1 MSNIGKIIR
10 VNALPPKQEREN
22 NVIYQVAEPGSATYK
37 DYAIDENGDIKT
49 ATVGIQQEDLKDS
62 SINIS
67 EPELLATGIKTQKE
81 NNKDIREKLEN
92 KINKPSKDGN
102 LQDFPKVL
110 GLDQN
115 GNTAKLPAGDL
126 GKNVANSSLT
136 TTTGA
141 GLTLGDSWG
150 ISTYGLPYS
159 IMGLAD
165 VSNDI
170 PFNTLLAQNADGR
183 IGKTNGK
190 QSFLNLPASLNDTD
204 KISWRKAMR
213 LSNEIYSTGQPRID
227 SVILPFVDNAL
238 TFTQYIT
245 LIGLNLFVDN
255 QTPNAKLVM
264 KRVKDIHGN
273 VLKTPEEYNIDN
285 FNVLQNMP
293 NVLNFGLK
301 WNEYPQGY
309 YQFFCTHNLLT
320 NLSSPELLV
329 KQGITFTTLNPA
341 WQDLT
346 GTAQVDSNNN
356 IVLPGIG
363 SARTNILIDKAQMT
377 NGFVVKCSVAT
388 SVTNIGANF
397 AGHTRFTMKGDDGL
411 EYGVTLTANLDFYPD
426 SSGGFSTK
434 VDVLYISY
442 YNGLL
447 TLAVEVNGK
456 TRVFS
461 VTSIPSNPRY
471 FYAVR
476 TGGGGGA
483 FTAKPTELL
492 LL

>member
-10 VNALPPKQEREN
+10 VNALPPKQAREN
-22 NVIYQVAEPGSATYK
+22 NVIYQVAEPGSATYT
-37 DYAIDENGDIKT
+37 DYAIDENGDLKT
-49 ATVGIQQEDLKDS
+49 SAVSLQPKDLKDS
-62 SINIS
+62 TIQIS
-67 EPELLATGIKTQKE
+67 DPDLLAAGITTQKE
-81 NNKDIREKLEN
+81 YNTDTREKLEN
-92 KINKPSKDGN
+92 KLNKPSQDGN
-102 LQDFPKVL
+102 LQDYPKVL
-110 GLDQN
+110 GLDHN

-126 GKNVANSSLT
+126 GKNIANSALT
-136 TTTGA
+136 STTGA
-141 GLTLGDSWG
+141 GLALGDSWG
-150 ISTYGLPYS
+150 INTSGHPYS
-159 IMGLAD
+159 VTGLAD
-165 VSNDI
+165 VSGDVQ
-170 PFNTLLAQNADGR
+170 FNTLMAQNASGR

-190 QSFLNLPASLNDTD
+190 QPFIALPSSLNDSE

-227 SVILPFVDNAL
+227 SVILPFIDNSL

-264 KRVKDIHGN
+264 KRVKDINGN
-273 VLKTPEEYNIDN
+273 LLTTPEEYKIDN

-329 KQGITFTTLNPA
+329 KQGITFTTLNPV

-356 IVLPGIG
+356 IVLSSAG
-363 SARTNILIDKAQMT
+363 SARTNVLINTPQMI

-388 SVTNIGANF
+388 SVTNLGANF

-411 EYGVTLTANLDFYPD
+411 EYGVTLTGSLDFYPEAA
-426 SSGGFSTK
+426 GGFNTK

-447 TLAVEVNGK
+447 TLAAEVNGR
-456 TRVFS
+456 TRIFS
-461 VTSIPSNPRY
+461 VTSLPSKPRY

-476 TGGGGGA
+476 TEGGIGS